1 MKYIGITGGIGS
13 GKSTVCEIFKLLG
26 VAVFH
31 ADEEAKKLQN
41 SDRSIRNQL
50 VELFGSTIYSEAG
63 ILDRG
68 ALANI
73 IFKDKEALRK
83 VNAIIHPVVKKQFM
97 EWSCLHSNDEYV
109 LYEAAILIES
119 GSAADFY
126 RNILIIADEPN
137 RIQRVMLRDHISE
150 QQVKE
155 RIKNQMSDAQKEKIV
170 DYVLYN
176 DNKTLLIPQI
186 IKLDQKIRQLA

>member
-50 VELFGSTIYSEAG
+50 VELFGSTLYSETG

-83 VNAIIHPVVKKQFM
+83 VNAIVHPAVKKQFM
-97 EWSCLHSNDEYV
+97 EWSHLHSNDEYV